1 MEKIPFSTEY
11 RFKRVNQKLEDIF
24 FIDKS
29 TFEDESGYFKLKGL
43 VIENNYFISQNS
55 RKTTPYP
62 IQGHFILKIKPKIAS
77 RDTQLGSCIV
87 QQFCDGFVQ
96 DL

>member
-1 MEKIPFSTEY
+1 MSLKNNKNFLEKIPFSEY
-11 RFKRVNQKLEDIF
+11 RFKRVNQKLEDI

-62 IQGHFILKIKPKIAS
+62 IQV
-77 RDTQLGSCIV
+77 GS
-87 QQFCDGFVQ
+87 F
-96 DL
+96 